1 MATVKGVWVFNDLLT
16 FPVTVTQNNISVTS
30 NGEQIIGIQVTSNS
44 MNYYRTADSVT
55 AYGRDTWS
63 KEAYKT
69 VDFGETEQEVSDD
82 FYTWLTANATS
93 QNVEEP
99 EDILYSVH
107 GSSLTA
113 IGDGFRSSRG
123 TTNEYTLSE
132 MAVLA
137 AEPVGAELPNA
148 EETTF
153 GIGIDDGPTEYAITN
168 LPALTKGNNARYYN
182 GLKFT
187 VLSAFSVKGF
197 RVVNRAGSNYTSF
210 TPKLYRLSDN
220 ELIAS
225 ASVTCAGG
233 ATADVLID
241 TPVNLTVGETY
252 AVFIYNSPISYV
264 PISNITINS
273 KIGSVVGIATTSG
286 SLSDIL
292 ASDNNS
298 NIYGVVF
305 PIMGE
310 SLDAEIPTEYKVQLT
325 TMTDI
330 AEEVQRITGTTNKM
344 STAQIIAALQG
355 LNITLQDKT
364 VTPAETAQTV
374 TPDSGYYG
382 LSSVTVEAIPATE
395 SEATE

>member
-1 MATVKGVWVFNDLLT
+1 MNDLIIMER
-16 FPVTVTQNNISVTS
+16 QNIVDIADAIRNKTGVNEQMTLVDMVTS
-30 NGEQIIGIQVTSNS
+30 INE
-44 MNYYRTADSVT
+44 M
-55 AYGRDTWS
+55 
-63 KEAYKT
+63 
-69 VDFGETEQEVSDD
+69 ETGG
-82 FYTWLTANATS
+82 
-93 QNVEEP
+93 P
-99 EDILYSVH
+99 
-107 GSSLTA
+107 
-113 IGDGFRSSRG
+113 
-123 TTNEYTLSE
+123 
-132 MAVLA
+132 
-137 AEPVGAELPNA
+137 ELPSA
-148 EETTF
+148 EGAAF

-168 LPALTKGNNARYYN
+168 LPTLTKGNNARYYN

-241 TPVNLTVGETY
+241 APVNLTVGETY

-264 PISNITINS
+264 PISKVTINS
-273 KIGSVVGIATTSG
+273 KIGSVVGIATTSE

-325 TMTDI
+325 TMNDI
-330 AEEVQRITGTTNKM
+330 AEEVQRITGTETKM
-344 STAQIIAALQG
+344 STAQIISNLSEIEIEN
-355 LNITLQDKT
+355 LEDYEE
-364 VTPAETAQTV
+364 VTF
-374 TPDSGYYG
+374 
-382 LSSVTVEAIPATE
+382 
-395 SEATE
+395 

>member
-1 MATVKGVWVFNDLLT
+1 MATVK
-16 FPVTVTQNNISVTS
+16 S
-30 NGEQIIGIQVTSNS
+30 
-44 MNYYRTADSVT
+44 
-55 AYGRDTWS
+55 
-63 KEAYKT
+63 
-69 VDFGETEQEVSDD
+69 
-82 FYTWLTANATS
+82 
-93 QNVEEP
+93 

-113 IGDGFRSSRG
+113 IADQVRRINK
-123 TTNEYTLSE
+123 TEDPMTLDQMATNLLNVIS
-132 MAVLA
+132 ASD
-137 AEPVGAELPNA
+137 LPSA

-168 LPALTKGNNARYYN
+168 LPTLTKGNNASYYN

-241 TPVNLTVGETY
+241 APVNLTVGETY
-252 AVFIYNSPISYV
+252 AVFIYNGPISYT
-264 PISNITINS
+264 PISKVTINS
-273 KIGSVVGIATTSG
+273 KIGSVAGIATTSE

-292 ASDNNS
+292 ASNNS
-298 NIYGVVF
+298 ENIYGVVF

-325 TMTDI
+325 TMNDI
-330 AEEVQRITGTTNKM
+330 AEEVQRITGTTAKLT
-344 STAQIIAALQG
+344 TAQILTALQN
-355 LNITLQDKT
+355 LSFTLQSKT
-364 VTPAETAQTV
+364 VTPTTETQTI
-374 TPDSGYYG
+374 TPDEGYYG
-382 LSSVTVEAIPATE
+382 LSSVTVEAAAAVE
-395 SEATE
+395 NLQDLSEVPF